1 MARTESRALLLA
13 GLLALSGCA
22 TTGTPTTAPA
32 PTPNTARVL
41 GLYELNVNG
50 LNGPS
55 AQATVRPAGSLSAQ
69 ATEITGGLNFNR
81 TSMSN
86 VVDEANRVVHMTA
99 TFTVTNTTQTPIT
112 LPTYI
117 PVDTDGTGG
126 TSGATP
132 FGEVRTR
139 TGAPVSA
146 TGMQVEVAHH
156 VSGGTI
162 QADPNATPLR
172 SGLDTGGLQVTTP
185 AGQSV
190 AGLSHQGW
198 EGGALAPGM
207 SQTIT
212 FAARVPLQGT
222 QISDADP
229 FAFKLVFAVADAPGQ
244 VALTNVASVQGAT
257 PSGDAASPLNGQNVT
272 VEGVVTSVNT
282 ANVTDSLKGFFIQE
296 EGIDADGDATTS
308 DGVFVFCDT
317 SCPTV
322 KVGDR
327 VRVGAT
333 VTEYRSTYT
342 YPASGNNPAVT
353 VTAPLTTTQLTA
365 PTVTTL
371 SSGVPIPEAASIAPN
386 LPVSQRE
393 RFEGMLV
400 TTTGTVTSNFTL
412 GRFGNVDLSANRI
425 TNYTQTNAP
434 SVSGYSAYAS
444 NLPNQT
450 LRIDNSSLQQN
461 PDPIYGLNGQPLSAG
476 NSLRGGDRGTATGVL
491 HYEHDGFGNRSGSNF
506 MYRVMTTSAQF
517 DPVNPRQS
525 APEAVGNTNLRVGAM
540 NVLNYFTSL
549 ITSNTGCTPN
559 GVGGSAARGA
569 NNCEEFL
576 RQQDKIVAAISGL
589 NADVLNLMEIQND
602 FDKGSNSSVA
612 LLVQKLNATLGAGTY
627 AYVNPGAKVG
637 TDAISLA
644 MIYKP
649 AAVTPVGN
657 LALLD
662 NRFDPKYTDTCNRP
676 SWAQTFQS
684 NANGGRFTA
693 VALHLKSKGSSC
705 SGLADADAGDGQ
717 GNGYKA
723 RENAAT
729 ALVNWLATDPTGT
742 GESDI
747 LLMGDYNAY
756 AMEKPLSILA
766 TAGYTNLFSNSSYS
780 YQFDGQW
787 GSLDH
792 ATSSASLA
800 TQVTG
805 QTKWH
810 INADEPT
817 VLDYNTE
824 FKSAGQLTSLYAAN
838 AFRSSDHDPLLIGLN
853 LTPQTPITPTSSV
866 SLSPATASVNV
877 VAGQSTTN
885 TINVNRSNYT
895 GSVNLA
901 TSVSGSGT
909 APTFTVTTQPGT
921 GNSGALTVNATGA
934 TAGTYTVTVTGSGTG
949 ISDATTTFTVT
960 VTTATAGP
968 SGIVISQAYGGGGNT
983 GAPYRNDFIELFNP
997 TAASLSL
1004 NGLYLHWTS
1013 ATGTFSATPLALNDV
1028 TLAPGRYYLVQCAAG
1043 ASTTAPTLPNPD
1055 QTNCTFNMGATS
1067 FKVALTT
1074 SSAFPPST
1082 AGSVSGGN
1090 VLDFVGAGTTANQYE
1105 GAAPAAAPSNTTSVL
1120 RGGGGCTDTNQNNS
1134 DFATG
1139 TPTPRNTSSSVNGC
1153 AAN

>member
-22 TTGTPTTAPA
+22 TTGTPTTSPA
-32 PTPNTARVL
+32 PTPSTARVL

-69 ATEITGGLNFNR
+69 ATEVTGGLTFTR
-81 TSMSN
+81 TNMSN
-86 VVDEANRVVHMTA
+86 VVDETNRVVHMTA

-198 EGGALAPGM
+198 EGGALAPGT

-244 VALTNVASVQGAT
+244 VALTNVASVQGTT
-257 PSGDAASPLNGQNVT
+257 PSGDAASPLSGQSVT
-272 VEGVVTSVNT
+272 VEGVVTSVHPSSDI
-282 ANVTDSLKGFFIQE
+282 DSLKGFFLQE

-317 SCPTV
+317 SCSTV

-342 YPASGNNPAVT
+342 YPPSGNNPAVT
-353 VTAPLTTTQLTA
+353 VTAPLTTTRLTA

-371 SSGVPIPEAASIAPN
+371 SSGVPLPEAASIAPN

-412 GRFGNVDLSANRI
+412 GRFGNVDLSASRI

-444 NLPNQT
+444 DLPNQT

-525 APEAVGNTNLRVGAM
+525 APEAVGNSNLRVGAM
-540 NVLNYFTSL
+540 NVLNYFTTL
-549 ITSNTGCTPN
+549 VNSNTTLPSNTPCTPN
-559 GVGGSAARGA
+559 GVGSAARGA

-602 FDKGSNSSVA
+602 FDKGSSSSVA

-637 TDAISLA
+637 TDAISVA

-662 NRFDPKYTDTCNRP
+662 NRFDPNYTDTCNRP

-693 VALHLKSKGSSC
+693 VALHLKSKGGSC
-705 SGLADADAGDGQ
+705 SGLGDADTGDGQ

-723 RENAAT
+723 RENAAN

-792 ATSSASLA
+792 ATGSASLA
-800 TQVTG
+800 AQVTG
-805 QTKWH
+805 KTKWH

-817 VLDYNTE
+817 ALDYNTE
-824 FKSAGQLTSLYAAN
+824 FKSAGQKASLYAAD

-853 LTPQTPITPTSSV
+853 LTAQTPLTPPAPTSSV

-877 VAGQSTTN
+877 VAGQSTAN

-909 APTFTVTTQPGT
+909 APTLTVTTQPGT
-921 GNSGALTVNATGA
+921 GNSGALTIDATSA

-949 ISDATTTFTVT
+949 ISNATTTFTVT
-960 VTTATAGP
+960 VTTAP
-968 SGIVISQAYGGGGNT
+968 PVT
-983 GAPYRNDFIELFNP
+983 GA
-997 TAASLSL
+997 
-1004 NGLYLHWTS
+1004 
-1013 ATGTFSATPLALNDV
+1013 GTPWINEFSYD
-1028 TLAPGRYYLVQCAAG
+1028 
-1043 ASTTAPTLPNPD
+1043 
-1055 QTNCTFNMGATS
+1055 
-1067 FKVALTT
+1067 
-1074 SSAFPPST
+1074 ST
-1082 AGSVSGGN
+1082 AGSDLGDEYVEVIVPSGVDVNTLSLVLYNGSGGAVYRTDAFVNN
-1090 VLDFVGAGTTANQYE
+1090 VTANTTVTATPLTGGYTSYLFNFGGSGNNFQNGAPDGMALCSSTAGLIQFLSYE
-1105 GAAPAAAPSNTTSVL
+1105 GTFTGVGGCAAGILSTDVIVSQATASTPGLSMQLTGSGNKYSDFTWVAPAANTKSAV
-1120 RGGGGCTDTNQNNS
+1120 N
-1134 DFATG
+1134 TG
-1139 TPTPRNTSSSVNGC
+1139 QTLN
-1153 AAN
+1153 